1 MQEARRD
8 ISFTLMPHRPSILV
22 SLLTILGL
30 TSLQAGDAVQ
40 DFWFNGA
47 EINRYTLTQSRYGEQ
62 HPGHAE
68 FIFVTEPFLTEQQVK
83 HEHGDHPSTDVLK
96 LNALRT
102 FNTGIYSYRTMTST
116 FRPIELASYP
126 HALKTTTSIQDWCGH
141 AFQQIN
147 RTKSG
152 WNVELRSYFQDEAD
166 QDFTL
171 TETWL
176 EDELWLLLR
185 LDPAQL
191 PTGEFQAVPGA
202 LYTRFTHQAIAA
214 NQAVGALKNEARR
227 TTYSLSYPALQRTLE
242 IHFDT
247 EFPHIIRSWQE
258 TDGAH
263 TTNAVLTH
271 RLMNRNYWSE
281 QQPADRAKRS
291 TLGLAPIAD

>member
-1 MQEARRD
+1 MTQKC
-8 ISFTLMPHRPSILV
+8 SILAG
-22 SLLTILGL
+22 LLTILGL
-30 TSLQAGDAVQ
+30 TSLQAGDAVR
-40 DFWFNGA
+40 DYWFNGA
-47 EINRYTLTQSRYGEQ
+47 EINRYTLSQSRYGEQ

-83 HEHGDHPSTDVLK
+83 REHGDRPSTDVLK

-152 WNVELRSYFQDEAD
+152 WKVELRSYFQDAAD
-166 QDFTL
+166 QDFAL

-176 EDELWLLLR
+176 EDELWLLVR

-191 PTGEFQAVPGA
+191 PTGELQAVPGA

-214 NQAVGALKNEARR
+214 NQAVGVLRTEKTHSRYILHYPTLRR
-227 TTYSLSYPALQRTLE
+227 KLE

-247 EFPHIIRSWQE
+247 EFPHIIRSWEE
-258 TDGAH
+258 TSRGD
-263 TTNAVLTH
+263 TTKAVLTH
-271 RLMNRNYWSE
+271 RLMNSNYWSE
-281 QQPADRAKRS
+281 QQPTDRPKRS
-291 TLGLAPIAD
+291 ALGLAPIAN